1 MDALQDRGSE
11 LRREYMRNW
20 RAKNRDKVREYNAR
34 YWAVSRVRQLIAAGK
49 VKHINAGRRILVNLD
64 SLAQYMEQGEPQEQT
79 NPGGMWR
86 IPE

>member
-1 MDALQDRGSE
+1 M
-11 LRREYMRNW
+11 
-20 RAKNRDKVREYNAR
+20 RAKRKKVRKTSNTVYFPHMGTVKEAAAASGL
-34 YWAVSRVRQLIAAGK
+34 AVYRVRQLVAAGK
-49 VKHINAGRRILVNLD
+49 VKHINAGRRILINLD